1 MRTLFQVDVGR
12 TQRERALQYNADELG
27 LDEADRAFAKSLVDG
42 TLDNLSRIDSI
53 IARHAQNWS
62 ISRMARTDRSIL
74 RMGAYEILFQTDV
87 PGSVAVNEAVE
98 LAKAYGDAD
107 SGKFVNG
114 ILGHLLRQETTL
126 RSES

>member
-1 MRTLFQVDVGR
+1 VDVGR